1 LLSDLCGIVVVE
13 AGEMATAAQSSPDVS
28 AYHDALRYSTPQ
40 VVLELVETLGR
51 KLTAYLGGVKD
62 TRAVDRWMDGGNI
75 YGDIEPRL
83 RVAFQLVRMLSHHE
97 PKSVVQAWFM
107 GMNPELGDR
116 SPIRLLREEPLEMSG
131 PEVLAAA
138 RAFVAYG

>member
-1 LLSDLCGIVVVE
+1 MG
-13 AGEMATAAQSSPDVS
+13 MATLAQSGPDVS
-28 AYHDALRYSTPQ
+28 AYRDALRYSTPQ
-40 VVLELVETLGR
+40 VVIELVETLGR

-62 TRAVDRWMDGGNI
+62 SRAVDRWMEGGQI

-83 RVAFQLVRMLSHHE
+83 RLAFQVVRMLSYYE
-97 PKSVVQAWFM
+97 PKSVMQAWFM

-116 SPIRLLREEPLEMSG
+116 SPIRLLREERLEKSG

-138 RAFVAYG
+138 RAFVAHG

>member
-1 LLSDLCGIVVVE
+1 VIAVVE
-13 AGEMATAAQSSPDVS
+13 VREMATVAPSSPSVL

-40 VVLELVETLGR
+40 VVGELVETLGR

-62 TRAVDRWMDGGNI
+62 TRAVDRWLEGGQV
-75 YGDIEPRL
+75 YGEVEPRL
-83 RVAFQLVRMLSHHE
+83 RLAFQVVRMLSHYE
-97 PKSVVQAWFM
+97 PNSVVQAWFM

-116 SPIRLLREEPLEMSG
+116 SPTRLLREEPLEKCG

-138 RAFVAYG
+138 RSFMAHG

>member
-1 LLSDLCGIVVVE
+1 
-13 AGEMATAAQSSPDVS
+13 MATLAQSSPDVL

-40 VVLELVETLGR
+40 VVVELVETLGR

-62 TRAVDRWMDGGNI
+62 TRAVDRWMDGGQI
-75 YGDIEPRL
+75 YGEVEPRL
-83 RVAFQLVRMLSHHE
+83 RLAFQLVRMLSHYE
-97 PKSVVQAWFM
+97 PNSVVQAWFM

-116 SPIRLLREEPLEMSG
+116 SPIRLLREERLEKCG

-138 RAFVAYG
+138 RAFVAHG